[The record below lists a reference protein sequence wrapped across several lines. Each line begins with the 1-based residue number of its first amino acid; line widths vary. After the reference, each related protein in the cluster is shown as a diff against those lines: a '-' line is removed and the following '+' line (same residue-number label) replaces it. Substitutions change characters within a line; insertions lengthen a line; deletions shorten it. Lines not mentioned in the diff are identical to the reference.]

1 MVVPAAG
8 DVSGPVALELDSYA
22 PSPSKSHSSFL
33 VQVARAPTVIDT
45 SWPARGCAGETDRA
59 GGPGGSVFKL
69 VASRWTVAAPRSS
82 VTRTATAS
90 SPLALSGSVAW

>member
-1 MVVPAAG
+1 MVVPL
-8 DVSGPVALELDSYA
+8 VEIVPGPLAPELDSYA
-22 PSPSKSHSSFL
+22 PSPSESHSSFR

-69 VASRWTVAAPRSS
+69 VVSRAVVAAPPSS
-82 VTRTATAS
+82 VTRTATARS
-90 SPLALSGSVAW
+90 LLVLSGSVA